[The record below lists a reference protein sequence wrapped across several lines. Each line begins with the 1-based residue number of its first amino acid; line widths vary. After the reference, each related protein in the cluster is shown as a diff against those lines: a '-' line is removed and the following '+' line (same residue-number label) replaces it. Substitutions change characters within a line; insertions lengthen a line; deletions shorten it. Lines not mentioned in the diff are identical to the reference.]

1 MRYFLNSFFVFVLQH
16 VAPSS
21 GGMCRKGPM
30 SLKGK
35 KAAVSLSCAQRS
47 GGHMDEGEKMTVSQ
61 DYRGCN

>member
-1 MRYFLNSFFVFVLQH
+1 
-16 VAPSS
+16 
-21 GGMCRKGPM
+21 M